1 LSEAVGAQEA
11 ALTMNDVA
19 ALTRVSIQTVFRAI
33 NRQPIV
39 SPEIAYVVTPT
50 LAARGSGEIPAP

>member
-1 LSEAVGAQEA
+1 MNDGA
-11 ALTMNDVA
+11 ALA
-19 ALTRVSIQTVFRAI
+19 RVSIQTVSHTI

-39 SPEIAYVVTPT
+39 SPEIVYVVTPT

>member
-1 LSEAVGAQEA
+1 MNDGA
-11 ALTMNDVA
+11 ALA
-19 ALTRVSIQTVFRAI
+19 RVSIQTVSHAI

-50 LAARGSGEIPAP
+50 LAARGSGEIPAPQEALGRGSGT

>member
-1 LSEAVGAQEA
+1 MNDGA
-11 ALTMNDVA
+11 ALA
-19 ALTRVSIQTVFRAI
+19 RVSIPTVSHAI

-39 SPEIAYVVTPT
+39 SPDIVYVVMPT

>member
-1 LSEAVGAQEA
+1 MNDAA
-11 ALTMNDVA
+11 ALA
-19 ALTRVSIQTVFRAI
+19 RVSTQTVSHAI

-39 SPEIAYVVTPT
+39 SPDIVYVVMPT